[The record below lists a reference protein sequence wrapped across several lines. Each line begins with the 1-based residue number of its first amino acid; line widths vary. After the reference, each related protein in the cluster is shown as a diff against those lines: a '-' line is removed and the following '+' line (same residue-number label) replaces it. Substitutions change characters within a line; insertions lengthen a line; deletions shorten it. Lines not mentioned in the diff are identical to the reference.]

1 MATTTVETTAEFTTV
16 QLLTPDG
23 PVSRR
28 VRCGKPRT
36 PTLDEMP
43 IIDLTSLDDDVT
55 ARKALATKIKAA
67 AENTGFFYVSN
78 HGIPQ
83 ALIEEALEQIKGFF
97 KQPQE
102 VKDRVAF
109 TKAGKFCGYHGV
121 GSTQINNN
129 ETKDNKET
137 FSMRYDTRIDTSH
150 DCVDDINSNFDSID
164 YVWNG
169 TSHLP
174 KFRPVLTEFYQR
186 RLELARKLIRL
197 FALALE
203 LPEDYFDNI
212 ITTPGADAV
221 HLHYPG
227 TDETEDIDV
236 GIGSHTDIQCVT
248 LLWQDMSGGLQVL
261 SADDEWLD
269 ARPIEGTLVINI
281 GDFLQRLS
289 NNRFKSTVHRVY
301 NRQKESRY
309 AMPFFL
315 GFNPD
320 AVCEVVPTCTDAD
333 HPPLYEP
340 ISCGQVR
347 PNYYMYLTGLK
358 LIALIVAQLSSEG
371 TELRFT

>member
-1 MATTTVETTAEFTTV
+1 MATTTVETPAPAVEFTTV

-23 PVSRR
+23 PVNRR

-43 IIDLTSLDDDVT
+43 VIDLSSLDGDAT
-55 ARKALATKIKAA
+55 ARNALATKIKAA

-83 ALIEEALEQIKGFF
+83 DLIEGALEQIKNFF
-97 KQPQE
+97 NQTPE
-102 VKDRVAF
+102 EKDRVAF

-121 GSTQINNN
+121 GSTQINNK
-129 ETKDNKET
+129 ETRDKKET
-137 FSMRYDTRIDTSH
+137 FSMRYDTRIDTTH
-150 DCVDDINSNFDSID
+150 DCVEDINSNFDSTD
-164 YVWNG
+164 YVWDG
-169 TSHLP
+169 TSHLTS
-174 KFRPVLTEFYQR
+174 FRPVLTEFYQR
-186 RLELARKLIRL
+186 RLMLARKLIRL
-197 FALALE
+197 FALALD
-203 LPEDYFDNI
+203 LPEDYFDKI

-221 HLHYPG
+221 HIHYPG
-227 TDETEDIDV
+227 NEDTEDVDV

-301 NRQKESRY
+301 NRQKASRY

-320 AVCEVVPTCTDAD
+320 AVCEVVPTCIDD
-333 HPPLYEP
+333 EHPPLYEP
-340 ISCGQVR
+340 ISCGKVIL
-347 PNYYMYLTGLK
+347 NNL
-358 LIALIVAQLSSEG
+358 
-371 TELRFT
+371 